1 MELEARKAVLY
12 SIFDAGVRAVA
23 PDAALMRHVC
33 LEGDSLLV
41 DGKRWP
47 LPRRGRLLVLGA
59 GKGVAPM
66 GAAVEE
72 LLGDRIHS
80 GLLVVK
86 YGHGLPLRQI
96 TQVEAAHPV
105 PDAAGAAATQALL
118 ELAAGTTADDLVL
131 CLLTGGAS
139 ALTLAP
145 VPGVTLEDM
154 QQVTELLLHRLG
166 LVWTPEPEGLAPCW
180 KALLSGSPNFD
191 SLYEQLVQ
199 PRREILAFS
208 PLAADALLLDAFY
221 ADEMRPLPVEWEPF
235 LSTRQLSLHRGLQG
249 RWEEAVR
256 LEPLPLLAAH
266 HGEFLYA
273 EGEYTAAIEVLR
285 DAYRSASDAGYP
297 YLMLSCRLW
306 MGNCYSDLGR
316 MEEMLTHY
324 SVAEHLAEALRD
336 TGSLSALR
344 YNVAS
349 TQLELGQPEKAL
361 PYFASLPRPGFLDLH
376 KLAICHEQ
384 LGHRE
389 QALAAVQQAEPMA
402 SGEMEQRMLALV
414 RYRLEHPDYLHDD
427 TYGTQLLDCFHRLRD
442 TYPMGFTRFHLP
454 WVLAWYKANRQYRQ
468 ACRLLE
474 EFPAK

>member
-1 MELEARKAVLY
+1 
-12 SIFDAGVRAVA
+12 
-23 PDAALMRHVC
+23 MRG
-33 LEGDSLLV
+33 GDI
-41 DGKRWP
+41 
-47 LPRRGRLLVLGA
+47 A
-59 GKGVAPM
+59 
-66 GAAVEE
+66 
-72 LLGDRIHS
+72 
-80 GLLVVK
+80 GLLIRQARLQRDWSQE
-86 YGHGLPLRQI
+86 GLCRGICAPSYLSKIEQGK
-96 TQVEAAHPV
+96 AAPS
-105 PDAAGAAATQALL
+105 P
-118 ELAAGTTADDLVL
+118 E
-131 CLLTGGAS
+131 
-139 ALTLAP
+139 
-145 VPGVTLEDM
+145 
-154 QQVTELLLHRLG
+154 VTELLLHRLG

-199 PRREILAFS
+199 PRREILASS

-235 LSTRQLSLHRGLQG
+235 LSTRQLALHRGLQG

-297 YLMLSCRLW
+297 YLMLSCRAW

-324 SVAEHLAEALRD
+324 SVAERLAEALRD

-361 PYFASLPRPGFLDLH
+361 PYFASLPPPPRLSGP
-376 KLAICHEQ
+376 A
-384 LGHRE
+384 
-389 QALAAVQQAEPMA
+389 QA
-402 SGEMEQRMLALV
+402 G
-414 RYRLEHPDYLHDD
+414 
-427 TYGTQLLDCFHRLRD
+427 
-442 TYPMGFTRFHLP
+442 HLP
-454 WVLAWYKANRQYRQ
+454 RAVGPSGAGADRRPAGGAYGLRRNGAADAGAGALSAGAPGLPPRRYLRRPTSG
-468 ACRLLE
+468 LL
-474 EFPAK
+474 PASARHISYGLHPLPPAVGAGVVQGQPSVPSSLPPVGGVSCKIAFLPH

>member
-1 MELEARKAVLY
+1 
-12 SIFDAGVRAVA
+12 
-23 PDAALMRHVC
+23 MRG
-33 LEGDSLLV
+33 GDI
-41 DGKRWP
+41 
-47 LPRRGRLLVLGA
+47 A
-59 GKGVAPM
+59 
-66 GAAVEE
+66 
-72 LLGDRIHS
+72 
-80 GLLVVK
+80 GLLIRQARLQRDWSQE
-86 YGHGLPLRQI
+86 GLCRGICAPSYLSKIEQ
-96 TQVEAAHPV
+96 
-105 PDAAGAAATQALL
+105 GK
-118 ELAAGTTADDLVL
+118 
-131 CLLTGGAS
+131 AS
-139 ALTLAP
+139 P
-145 VPGVTLEDM
+145 SPE
-154 QQVTELLLHRLG
+154 VTELLLHRLG

-199 PRREILAFS
+199 PRREILALS

-235 LSTRQLSLHRGLQG
+235 LSTRQLALQRGLQG

-266 HGEFLYA
+266 YGEFLYA

-324 SVAEHLAEALRD
+324 SVAERLAEALRD

-389 QALAAVQQAEPMA
+389 QALTAVQHAEPMA
-402 SGEMEQRMLALV
+402 SGEMEQ
-414 RYRLEHPDYLHDD
+414 RLEHPDYLHDD
-427 TYGTQLLDCFHRLRD
+427 TYGTQLLDCFQRLRD

-474 EFPAK
+474 EFPVK